1 MKNSRDVIVKRLPEQ
16 VTLNR
21 ASTLHQEVLPFL
33 QGDRPSLVFDF
44 SDVRQIDS
52 AGIEML
58 LRCVEQA
65 MKSNGDVKLAALTPQ
80 VEILLRMTRVDVLFE
95 VFDRPED
102 AVESFDRLPVEVL
115 GQLAGLGSL
124 TATAGSLVTQ
134 TSESRLIR

>member
-1 MKNSRDVIVKRLPEQ
+1 VKNSRDVIVKRLPEL

-21 ASTLHQEVLPFL
+21 ASTLHQEVLPSL

-44 SDVRQIDS
+44 SDVREIDS

-124 TATAGSLVTQ
+124 TATAGPLEIQ

>member
-1 MKNSRDVIVKRLPEQ
+1 VKNSRDVIVKRLPEQ

>member
-16 VTLNR
+16 VTLNG
-21 ASTLHQEVLPFL
+21 ASMLHREVLPFL

-115 GQLAGLGSL
+115 GQLAGLRSL
-124 TATAGSLVTQ
+124 TATAGSLEIQ